1 MVFEYYNSGIYALA
15 DQKIFSLWTMINYVH
30 WVPAADLPK
39 KSDNKKTNFW
49 YFQLQTNGKFAVFL

>member
-15 DQKIFSLWTMINYVH
+15 DQKIFSLWTTINYVP

-39 KSDNKKTNFW
+39 KSDNQKNQF
-49 YFQLQTNGKFAVFL
+49 LVFSITI